1 MINKQPTLENVAT
14 GDLVKELNKRGHCPE
29 DKKAEQI
36 ISFVARRYEI
46 DRATVLLKNT
56 NAKQVA
62 AYLIRK
68 CTSLTWEDIS
78 HTLGYGDHTGA
89 VHAAKQGRGIYS
101 NNVDLEV
108 WKDYDEKKEIA
119 ELDPN
124 V

>member
-1 MINKQPTLENVAT
+1 MTNKPPTLENVDT
-14 GDLVKELNKRGHCPE
+14 GDLVKELNKRGHSPE

-36 ISFVARRYEI
+36 ITFVARRYEV
-46 DRATVLLKNT
+46 DRATVLLTNT
-56 NAKQVA
+56 KAKQVA

-89 VHAAKQGRGIYS
+89 VHAAKQGEGIYLK
-101 NNVDLEV
+101 NVNLEV
-108 WKDYDEKKEIA
+108 WTDYDEKKEIA
-119 ELDPN
+119 EVDPN